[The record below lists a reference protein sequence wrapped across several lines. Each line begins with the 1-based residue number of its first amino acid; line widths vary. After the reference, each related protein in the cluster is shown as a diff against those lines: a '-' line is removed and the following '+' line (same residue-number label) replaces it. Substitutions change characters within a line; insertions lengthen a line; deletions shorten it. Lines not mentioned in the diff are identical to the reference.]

1 MPAAVLLSVQ
11 GVNQRTRHLAT
22 GSSASSH
29 QLKKRP
35 LDPLEVANLGAHV
48 GELPLG
54 QPVRRRAM
62 RPVVQSEQFSDLG
75 QTEAEPLRRFHET
88 NAGDVVD
95 VVVANTAERARRL
108 AQEALALIEAD
119 GFYSDTGL
127 LREHPDCQGAIGRV

>member
-35 LDPLEVANLGAHV
+35 LDPLEVANLRAHV

-54 QPVRRRAM
+54 QPARRRAM

-95 VVVANTAERARRL
+95 VVVANTAER
-108 AQEALALIEAD
+108 
-119 GFYSDTGL
+119 
-127 LREHPDCQGAIGRV
+127 EHPDCQGAIGRV